1 MERVQVPLKNSWFWS
16 QQKQLEISTGLLRK
30 PPALDVTE
38 TNGNIPGF
46 PYKYQVTR
54 TAEEATEL

>member
-1 MERVQVPLKNSWFWS
+1 MVQVPLKNSRFWLK
-16 QQKQLEISTGLLRK
+16 QKQLEMSTGLLRK
-30 PPALDVTE
+30 TLALDVTE

-46 PYKYQVTR
+46 RYKYQVAQ